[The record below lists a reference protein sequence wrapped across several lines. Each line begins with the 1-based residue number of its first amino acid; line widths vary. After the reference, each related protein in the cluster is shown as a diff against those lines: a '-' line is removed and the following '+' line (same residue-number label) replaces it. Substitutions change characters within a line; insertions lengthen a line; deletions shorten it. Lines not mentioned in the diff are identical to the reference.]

1 MSKGQDELLNVLN
14 ASGFPFQIGV
24 RREVERTKG
33 AHGWKVDAEEYHWR
47 HPISRAA
54 GFIDLVISHEQ
65 YIFTILIECKRVKNE
80 GEWLFLTPQQYSG
93 ESNRLSALCTRR
105 KAGRSEPFFGWCDF
119 DFNPISPESGFCVFD
134 KQEER
139 NPLLE
144 RVAGDLL
151 AAAEGVSDDYMRLTP
166 INQEFDSG
174 WRLFLP
180 LIVTN
185 ASLFAA
191 SFDADTVDKA
201 SGRLAAG
208 SCEFKPVPMV
218 RFRKSLATVYGPAGL
233 RLGHQGPLYNA
244 SLAKERSIL
253 VVSAPALAEHLK
265 LIDVKGPGAAF
276 GQRLFG
282 LDQ

>member
-1 MSKGQDELLNVLN
+1 MGKGQDELLAVLN

-24 RREVERTKG
+24 RREIERTKG
-33 AHGWKVDAEEYHWR
+33 THGWKVDAEEYHWR
-47 HPISRAA
+47 HPRTRAA

-80 GEWLFLTPQQYSG
+80 GEWLFLTPRDYTG
-93 ESNRLSALCTRR
+93 ERKRMSALCTRR
-105 KAGRSEPFFGWCDF
+105 KAGQSEPFFGWCDF
-119 DFNPISPESGFCVFD
+119 DFNPVSPESGFCVFD

-144 RVAGDLL
+144 RVADDLL
-151 AAAEGVSDDYMRLTP
+151 TAAEGVSDDYMSMTP
-166 INQEFDSG
+166 LNREFDSE

-191 SFDADTVDKA
+191 SFDADSVDKA
-201 SGRLAAG
+201 NGRLVAG
-208 SCEFKPVPMV
+208 SCDLKPVPMV
-218 RFRKSLATVYGPAGL
+218 RFRKSLATVYGTAGL
-233 RLGHQGPLYNA
+233 QFGHQGPLYNA
-244 SLAKERSIL
+244 SLTKERSIL
-253 VVSAPALAEHLK
+253 GVSAPALAEHLK
-265 LIDVKGPGAAF
+265 LIDVAGQGAAF
-276 GQRLFG
+276 GQKLFG